1 MEKSEYNVDK
11 EFIKVL
17 LVEDDEDDYIMT
29 RDLLSEITGENF
41 ELEWVSTYN
50 PALESMQGNNCDVY
64 LLDYRL
70 GEHTGLDLMRKAMKN
85 GCRGPVI
92 ILTGQGDR
100 EIDLEAMKAGAADY
114 LLKKQLNAPLLE
126 RSIRYAIQRKR
137 TEDHIFRMA
146 YYDDLTRLPNRVLFQ
161 DRLRQAIV
169 SAERNNN
176 LAAVLLL
183 DIDNFKRINDTFG
196 HHMADQLLSGIGD
209 RLNDTMRKTD
219 SIAHQ
224 SGTELFARIGGDE
237 FTVLLNEIRGVA
249 DAARIAK
256 RIIESLSRPFTLDN
270 NEIFITTSIGM
281 AIFPDDGRDVDSL
294 LKNADAALYHAKE
307 QGKNNFQ
314 YYRQSMNAAAF
325 ERLTMENDLRK
336 AIERN
341 ELLLYYQPQID
352 LRTGKISGMEALL
365 RWNHHV
371 RGMIMPSDFIPLA
384 EDTGLIIP
392 ISKWI
397 MHTACVQNKAW
408 QKEGL
413 QTIPVSVNLSSLQFR
428 QKNILG
434 TILQVLEKSKL
445 KPDYLILEI
454 TESSLMENT
463 EETFATLN
471 ALSELGLRLAIDD
484 FGTGYSSLSYLKRFP
499 LYAIK
504 IDRSFIKGIPTNP
517 GDAAIVKAIIAM
529 AHSLELQVVAEGVET
544 EEQLDFLRNVVC
556 DEMQG
561 FLFSRPLPSEE
572 LSKLLIQEK
581 EGTVTESSPFHKIIH
596 ICP

>member
-1 MEKSEYNVDK
+1 MEKRKMNTDSI
-11 EFIKVL
+11 IKVL

-50 PALESMQGNNCDVY
+50 PALESMQENNCDVY

-114 LLKKQLNAPLLE
+114 LLKNQLNAPLLE
-126 RSIRYAIQRKR
+126 RSIRYAIERKR

-169 SAERNNN
+169 SADRNNK
-176 LAAVLLL
+176 LAAILFL
-183 DIDNFKRINDTFG
+183 DVDNFKRINNTFG
-196 HHMADQLLSGIGD
+196 YHMADQLLSEIAE

-219 SIAHQ
+219 SIARQ
-224 SGTELFARIGGDE
+224 SDSELFARGGDE
-237 FTVLLNEIRGVA
+237 FTVLLNEIRGVE
-249 DAARIAK
+249 DAARVAK

-294 LKNADAALYHAKE
+294 LKNADAAMYHAKE

-336 AIERN
+336 AVERD

-352 LRTGKISGMEALL
+352 LRTGKISGMEVLL
-365 RWNHHV
+365 RWNHHAK
-371 RGMIMPSDFIPLA
+371 GMVMPSDFIPLA

-392 ISKWI
+392 ISEWI

-434 TILQVLEKSKL
+434 TILQILENSKL
-445 KPDYLILEI
+445 NPDYLILEI
-454 TESSLMENT
+454 TESSLMDNT

-471 ALSELGLRLAIDD
+471 ALSEMGLRLTIDD

-504 IDRSFIKGIPTNP
+504 IDRSFVNGITTNH

-529 AHSLELQVVAEGVET
+529 AHSLKLQVVAEGVET
-544 EEQLDFLRNVVC
+544 EEQLDFLRNEVC

-561 FLFSRPLPSEE
+561 FLFSRPLPTEE

-581 EGTVTESSPFHKIIH
+581 EGTVTESSPFNKILH
-596 ICP
+596 IRQ

>member
-1 MEKSEYNVDK
+1 MEKRKMNTDSI
-11 EFIKVL
+11 IKVL

-50 PALESMQGNNCDVY
+50 PALESMQENNCDVY

-114 LLKKQLNAPLLE
+114 LLKNQLNAPLLE
-126 RSIRYAIQRKR
+126 RSIRYAIERKR

-169 SAERNNN
+169 SADRNNK
-176 LAAVLLL
+176 LAAILFL
-183 DIDNFKRINDTFG
+183 DVDNFKRINNTFG
-196 HHMADQLLSGIGD
+196 YHMADQLLSEIAE

-219 SIAHQ
+219 SIARQ
-224 SGTELFARIGGDE
+224 SDSELFARGGDE
-237 FTVLLNEIRGVA
+237 FTVLLNEIRGVE
-249 DAARIAK
+249 DAARVAK

-294 LKNADAALYHAKE
+294 LKNADAAMYHAKE

-336 AIERN
+336 AVERD

-352 LRTGKISGMEALL
+352 LRTGKISGMEVLL
-365 RWNHHV
+365 RWNHHAK
-371 RGMIMPSDFIPLA
+371 GMVMPSDFIPLA

-392 ISKWI
+392 ISEWI

-434 TILQVLEKSKL
+434 TILQILENSKL
-445 KPDYLILEI
+445 NPDYLILEI
-454 TESSLMENT
+454 TESSLMDNT

-471 ALSELGLRLAIDD
+471 ALSEMGLRLTIDD

-504 IDRSFIKGIPTNP
+504 IDRSFVNGITTNH

-529 AHSLELQVVAEGVET
+529 AHSLKLQVVAEGVET
-544 EEQLDFLRNVVC
+544 EEQLDFLRNEVC

-561 FLFSRPLPSEE
+561 FLFSRPLPTEE

-581 EGTVTESSPFHKIIH
+581 EGTVTESSPFHKILH
-596 ICP
+596 IR